1 MLPRGTS
8 RMMVVT
14 VLIGRCISTAES
26 HSIVV
31 PFRLNVA
38 TSDPGA
44 FSCPPAQTNPVH
56 VSRIVSPVS
65 DAVMRDASSPY
76 VFSSVNT
83 RNPKRYP
90 PNATD
95 GSGKSKLNFMYA
107 SPRGGTKTSLVDVSG
122 STSADA
128 AGDVTLGMPAAMA
141 SVTPLA
147 PDTTLAAPAAPTTFS
162 QS

>member
-31 PFRLNVA
+31 PFLLNVA

-65 DAVMRDASSPY
+65 DAVMREASSPY

-83 RNPKRYP
+83 RKPNRYP

-107 SPRGGTKTSLVDVSG
+107 SPRGGTNTSLVDVSG
-122 STSADA
+122 RTSAALGDGAGVTASA
-128 AGDVTLGMPAAMA
+128 AAAAPEIMP
-141 SVTPLA
+141 
-147 PDTTLAAPAAPTTFS
+147 AAPAAP
-162 QS
+162 